1 MALRF
6 PFHAAEPE
14 SVFDIA
20 SVPCDCLVMSV
31 TRFPLNTKQEA
42 AVIHNEGPL
51 LVLAGAG
58 SGKTRVLTQR
68 IMRLIQEGV
77 SPYRIFAVTFTN
89 KAAKEMKDRVVR
101 DLGPSANDLWI
112 ATFHSSCLRILRRH
126 AEAIQYQKQFAIYD
140 DTDQKTL
147 IKKICAGLN
156 LSETLFK
163 PQMVQFHINQAKNA
177 GHTPDEFPT
186 HGDFILGKV
195 QEVYKAYQEELKRN
209 QAMDFGDLIL
219 NVLLLFR
226 SHPEILAEYQNRFLY
241 VMVDEYQDTNVT
253 QYRLIRALS
262 DKWKN
267 IFVVGD
273 DDQSIYKFRGA
284 EIRNILDFQKDF
296 PNAKVVRLEQNYRST
311 QNILNAAN
319 AVIRGNKKRMGKELW
334 TENKNGDLIS
344 LYCGPTDRDEARFVA
359 EQIKT
364 LRESYRLRDM
374 AIFYRVNA
382 QSRSL
387 EDELRK
393 AGIPHKIYGG
403 TRFYDRQEIKDMLA
417 YLRLLVNPADSVSL
431 KRVINVPARGL
442 GKTTLDKL
450 DEAATRQGISFWDV
464 LVGAGFKPA
473 LDDGNTP
480 DLNAGTIQKL
490 KSFVALIQKIK
501 TALTE
506 MPLDEFFP
514 YLYEQTGYWNM
525 LVQEKS
531 IEAQGR
537 QENLTEFVNVIDDY
551 LQTAEEPSLEGFLD
565 QVSLVSDLDSLTE
578 DNDFV
583 TLMTVHLAKGL
594 EFDAVFVVGMEEG
607 LFPHSRSLDQPDELE
622 EERRLCYVGMT
633 RAKKRLFLNL
643 ATERRLFGTPQYN
656 FPSRFL
662 KEMPEDLL
670 DAIHHDRGNGMIR
683 ERAGFKPAPTQNAAI
698 SRRGGFQTRP
708 INKQTGRSVDF
719 SYSQDDYPVRP
730 GTRVRHAV
738 FGDGKVESYEGQS
751 ENLKVTVRFHSG
763 VQKKLIFKHAHL
775 EVL

>member
-1 MALRF
+1 
-6 PFHAAEPE
+6 
-14 SVFDIA
+14 
-20 SVPCDCLVMSV
+20 MSAIK
-31 TRFPLNTKQEA
+31 FPLNTKQEE

-101 DLGPSANDLWI
+101 DLGPSTNDLWI
-112 ATFHSSCLRILRRH
+112 STFHSSCLRILRRH
-126 AEAIQYQKQFAIYD
+126 AEAINYQKQFAIYD

-147 IKKICAGLN
+147 IKKICAGMN
-156 LSETLFK
+156 LSETMFK
-163 PQMVQFHINQAKNA
+163 PQLVQFHINQAKNS

-195 QEVYKAYQEELKRN
+195 QEVYKAYQDELRRN

-219 NVLLLFR
+219 NALLLFR
-226 SHPEILAEYQNRFLY
+226 NHPEILSEYQNRFLY

-267 IFVVGD
+267 VFVVGD

-296 PNAKVVRLEQNYRST
+296 PNAKIVRLEQNYRST

-334 TENKNGDLIS
+334 TENNNGDLIS

-359 EQIKT
+359 DQIKA
-364 LRESYRLRDM
+364 LRDEFSLRNM

-403 TRFYDRQEIKDMLA
+403 TRFYDRQEIKDTLA
-417 YLRLLVNPADSVSL
+417 YLRVLVNPADSVSL

-450 DEAATRQGISFWDV
+450 DEVATRQDVSFWEILDS
-464 LVGAGFKPA
+464 LCRGGFETRPYDIDA
-473 LDDGNTP
+473 LAF
-480 DLNAGTIQKL
+480 NAGTISKL
-490 KSFVALIQKIK
+490 KSFVALIQKVK

-506 MPLDEFFP
+506 MPLDEFLP

-551 LQTAEEPSLEGFLD
+551 LHTAEEPSLEGFLD
-565 QVSLVSDLDSLTE
+565 QVSLVSDLDGQTE
-578 DNDFV
+578 DSDFV

-594 EFDAVFVVGMEEG
+594 EFDVVFVVGMEEG
-607 LFPHSRSLDQPDELE
+607 LFPHARSLDRPDELE

-633 RAKKRLFLNL
+633 RAKKKLFLNL

-670 DAIHHDRGNGMIR
+670 DAIHHAHEGM
-683 ERAGFKPAPTQNAAI
+683 
-698 SRRGGFQTRP
+698 GGRPVYRQTARNPSFQSP
-708 INKQTGRSVDF
+708 IKRVASPGRSIDF
-719 SYSQDDYPVRP
+719 SYSQDDYPVQP

-738 FGDGKVESYEGQS
+738 FGDGKVEAYEGQS
-751 ENLKVTVRFHSG
+751 DNLKVTVRFQSG

-775 EVL
+775 QVL

>member
-1 MALRF
+1 
-6 PFHAAEPE
+6 
-14 SVFDIA
+14 
-20 SVPCDCLVMSV
+20 MSAIK
-31 TRFPLNTKQEA
+31 FPLNTKQEA

-112 ATFHSSCLRILRRH
+112 STFHSSCLRILRRH

-147 IKKICAGLN
+147 IKKICASLN

-177 GHTPDEFPT
+177 GHTPDAFPT

-195 QEVYKAYQEELKRN
+195 QEVYKIYQEELRRN

-219 NVLLLFR
+219 NALLLFR
-226 SHPEILAEYQNRFLY
+226 GHPEILAEYQNRFLY
-241 VMVDEYQDTNVT
+241 VMVDEYQDTNIT
-253 QYRLIRALS
+253 QYQLIRALS

-267 IFVVGD
+267 VFVVGD

-311 QNILNAAN
+311 QTILNAAN

-334 TENKNGDLIS
+334 TENNNGDLIS

-450 DEAATRQGISFWDV
+450 DEAATRQGVSFWDV
-464 LVGAGFKPA
+464 LTGGLGGFETHPYEN
-473 LDDGNTP
+473 DGLGLNT
-480 DLNAGTIQKL
+480 GTIQKL

-501 TALTE
+501 TALSE

-565 QVSLVSDLDSLTE
+565 QVSLVSDLDGLTE

-594 EFDAVFVVGMEEG
+594 EFDAVFIVGMEEG

-670 DAIHHDRGNGMIR
+670 DAIHHEHHGM
-683 ERAGFKPAPTQNAAI
+683 
-698 SRRGGFQTRP
+698 GGRFPQKTNPSTRS
-708 INKQTGRSVDF
+708 IDF
-719 SYSQDDYPVRP
+719 AYSQEDYPVRP
-730 GTRVRHAV
+730 GSRVRHAV
-738 FGDGKVESYEGQS
+738 FGDGKVESYEGQL
-751 ENLKVTVRFHSG
+751 ENLKVTVRFQSG